1 MRFRCPFCFLAVNT
15 PAESCGYQIQCPN
28 CRHLVTVP
36 AGRFQAGCVIGDYL
50 IKEKIGEGSNAAVYL
65 ATQLSLE
72 RQVALKVLSPE
83 FSTCAGIDQFLREA
97 RAAAKLNHIN
107 LVQTF
112 AVGKEDEF
120 YYLAMTCIIGE
131 TISARLK
138 RKGKIP
144 VDEALHIIQQAAE
157 ALCYAW
163 EESSLIHKDIKP
175 DNIMI
180 AEDGIVKITDLGLS
194 IHAGEWDD
202 GNEVAGSPA
211 YMSPEQLT
219 GKVLDSRT
227 DIYSLGVTLYQM
239 LSGEQP
245 FTCKDFKQLA
255 EQHLHKNPV
264 RLDKKDPS
272 IPRNVALFVDRM
284 LAKRPSDRFRDMEDF
299 LKALWTLR
307 QSTAPD
313 KNIIPAVHTLTSAR
327 LDYES
332 ILESA
337 EAKKNVQKLENEVS
351 IHKRYLKIL
360 MPLLPILIGAAI
372 SFTIYRYESAP
383 PAEKSMER
391 IALERIASFERFSK
405 DPTIPLETVQSEGR
419 KTIAEFQ
426 KSDIRL
432 RRAVMFRVRYLIS
445 NAKVTRLN
453 ADKQQLER
461 KIRYWRIAAWKWDS
475 FRTLFCHFAPET
487 PLSTVQKYIEEEK
500 KLNPAPEYEAFLK
513 RQYVLYR
520 NLYRFYKQVK
530 EEGKVPGYLR
540 NDAKFFQALLAKK
553 FALASSLKPE
563 HADLDKLIPVMEDF
577 RIRELRN
584 ISLRKGKAE
593 AVKRMKEILPQ
604 FEGNDEFPR
613 IRNAFEKAVEESA
626 AKAGVQR

>member
-15 PAESCGYQIQCPN
+15 PAESCGYPIQCPN
-28 CRHLVTVP
+28 CHHQVTVP
-36 AGRFQAGCVIGDYL
+36 PGRFQPGCVIGDFL

-83 FSTCAGIDQFLREA
+83 FSTYAGIDQFLREA

-107 LVQTF
+107 LVQTY

-120 YYLAMTCIIGE
+120 YYFAMTHIFGE

-138 RKGKIP
+138 RKGKFP

-163 EESSLIHKDIKP
+163 EESHLIHKDIKP

-180 AEDGIVKITDLGLS
+180 ARDGIVKVTDLGLS
-194 IHAGEWDD
+194 IYAGEWDD
-202 GNEVAGSPA
+202 SNEVAGSPA

-219 GKVLDSRT
+219 GKVLDSRS
-227 DIYSLGVTLYQM
+227 DIYSLGVTRYQM
-239 LSGEQP
+239 HCNEQP
-245 FTCKDFKQLA
+245 FDGRDFKTLA
-255 EQHLHKNPV
+255 EQHLHSSAV

-272 IPRNVALFVDRM
+272 IPKNVALFVDKM
-284 LAKRPSDRFRDMEDF
+284 LAKSPSGRFRNMEEF

-313 KNIIPAVHTLTSAR
+313 KNIIPAVHTLTTAR

-351 IHKRYLKIL
+351 IHRRYLKIL
-360 MPLLPILIGAAI
+360 LPLLPILIGAAI

-391 IALERIASFERFSK
+391 IALERITSFERFTK
-405 DPTIPLETVQSEGR
+405 DPTIPLETIQSEGR

-426 KSDIRL
+426 KSDMRL
-432 RRAVMFRVRYLIS
+432 RRAVMYRVRYLIS
-445 NAKVTRLN
+445 NARVEKLN
-453 ADKQQLER
+453 TEKKKLER
-461 KIRYWRIAAWKWDS
+461 QTHYLRTTSWQYDA
-475 FRTLFCHFAPET
+475 FLTLFSHFAPST
-487 PLSTVQKYIEEEK
+487 PLETVQKYIEEQK
-500 KLNPAPEYEAFLK
+500 KLNSSPVYAAFLK

-520 NLYRFYKQVK
+520 NLYRFHKRVQD
-530 EEGKVPGYLR
+530 EGKVPAFLR
-540 NDAKFFQALLAKK
+540 SEAKFFQALLAKK
-553 FALASSLKPE
+553 FALAASLKPDDP
-563 HADLDKLIPVMEDF
+563 DLNNIILIMLDS
-577 RIRELRN
+577 RKRELNN
-584 ISLRKGKAE
+584 IRIRKGKAE
-593 AVKRMKEILPQ
+593 AEKLLKEILPQ
-604 FEGNDEFPR
+604 FEGDDEFTR
-613 IRNAFEKAVEESA
+613 IKETLEEAV
-626 AKAGVQR
+626 K